1 MCASTRQSLL
11 IVWPIR
17 HAPRFVATA
26 CMEVELA
33 DKLLIAVLTAS
44 IAGSAW
50 LTWRNNAKHL
60 AATTTP
66 PAPPPKPPC
75 PPGFLPVLSAE
86 ALLHEIAAEPLLF
99 RIRQAL
105 GFAPENY
112 ALDVQPLIDTVAE
125 FVQLLPASE
134 SHHHANPGGLLTH
147 VLEVAAVA
155 LLRSEEAKLPVGR
168 PTEEQLKFAA
178 RWHYG
183 ILVAA
188 LLHDIGKPIADV
200 AVTVRTPSGDIKPWN
215 GLGGR
220 LADVGDCYRV
230 QFPLRHDYQAHQRL
244 PVMLLKAMV
253 PASTMRWLAE
263 DAELMDTL
271 IAFFSG
277 ESDGGAL
284 GKLVKAADGKSV
296 ADNLLQGDRTRF
308 ATARQVPLIERL
320 MAALRRMLSEGDLSL
335 NREGA
340 AGFCDGTDA
349 WFVAGTL
356 ADKVRAYL
364 DKHEIRETGASDLP
378 TDNSRLFD
386 TWYDYAAIRPNAGA
400 AIWKAQVSLDKGDGH
415 TWSQTFTMLRFPLD
429 KLYPSPEAYPQAL
442 AGHIDLAS
450 VSTVD
455 ASAVN
460 ARINVEAIAMLA
472 PEQPTDIPAPAATP
486 EFELTPVSLDDLTP
500 LLPQAE
506 SVAVDTDTGEF
517 LDQSDCAFETM
528 LPQSSPAPSTASMAP
543 TAPVSPAQPRLPK
556 NSVTHDMPTPDEDS
570 ERLMAWIQRSVADG
584 NLVFNRATAAVHFVK
599 EGMLLI
605 SPKIF
610 REFLQ
615 ASGVATTEGDATPV
629 KRLQKL
635 LQKSGYVSKNKP
647 NSYLHHYRILNAK
660 NPERSLVTG
669 YLVPNPQDFF
679 NPVPEPNAH
688 LESSSGNRVAEENP

>member
-1 MCASTRQSLL
+1 MA
-11 IVWPIR
+11 VE
-17 HAPRFVATA
+17 FV
-26 CMEVELA
+26 
-33 DKLLIAVLTAS
+33 DKLLIAVLIGS
-44 IAGSAW
+44 IVGSAW
-50 LTWRNNAKHL
+50 LAWLAKRGNAEQH
-60 AATTTP
+60 AATSLP
-66 PAPPPKPPC
+66 IAPPSKPPC

-86 ALLHEIAAEPLLF
+86 DLLHEIAADPLLF

-112 ALDVQPLIDTVAE
+112 GIDVQPLIDAVAE

-155 LLRSEEAKLPVGR
+155 LLRSEETKLPVGR

-178 RWHYG
+178 RWRYG

-200 AVTVRTPSGDIKPWN
+200 AVTVRTPSGEVKPWN

-253 PASTMRWLAE
+253 PASTMRWLA
-263 DAELMDTL
+263 DDTELMELL

-277 ESDGGAL
+277 ESDGGAI

-320 MAALRRMLSEGDLSL
+320 MAALRRMLAEGELSL

-340 AGFCDGTDA
+340 AGFCDGADV

-356 ADKVRAYL
+356 ADKVRTYL
-364 DKHEIRETGASDLP
+364 DKNEIRETGAADLP

-386 TWYDYAAIRPNAGA
+386 TWFDYAAIRPNAGA
-400 AIWKAQVSLDKGDGH
+400 AIWKAQVSLDKGDNR
-415 TWSQTFTMLRFPLD
+415 TWSQTFTMLRFSLD
-429 KLYPSPEAYPQAL
+429 KLYPDSDAYPQAISGQIQL
-442 AGHIDLAS
+442 VDVATEAPQISQPVDTTTTASTHPPELTDGAPIDQ
-450 VSTVD
+450 
-455 ASAVN
+455 
-460 ARINVEAIAMLA
+460 E
-472 PEQPTDIPAPAATP
+472 ATP
-486 EFELTPVSLDDLTP
+486 EPISAIATEFGLTPVSFDDTTT
-500 LLPQAE
+500 LLPQPSIIAATAGTE
-506 SVAVDTDTGEF
+506 ADEF
-517 LDQSDCAFETM
+517 LDVADCAQETM
-528 LPQSSPAPSTASMAP
+528 LPPPSPAPSAAPTAP
-543 TAPVSPAQPRLPK
+543 TAPVAPAQPRLPK
-556 NSVTHDMPTPDEDS
+556 NSVTHDMPTPDEES
-570 ERLMAWIQRSVADG
+570 ERLMAWIQRGVGDG
-584 NLVFNRATAAVHFVK
+584 SLVFNRATAAVHFVK

-615 ASGVATTEGDATPV
+615 ASGVTTNEGDATPV

-679 NPVPEPNAH
+679 SPIPEPNAH
-688 LESSSGNRVAEENP
+688 LESSSGNKGTEEIQ